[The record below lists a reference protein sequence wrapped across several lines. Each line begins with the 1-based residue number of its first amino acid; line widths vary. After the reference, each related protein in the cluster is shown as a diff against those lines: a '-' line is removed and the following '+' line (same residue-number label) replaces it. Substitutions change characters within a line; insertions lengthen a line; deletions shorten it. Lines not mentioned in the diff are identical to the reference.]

1 MNKKELVSKVMK
13 STGQTQAVTRE
24 VIDSMLEEITACLE
38 NGESVKLVGFGTF
51 YTKTRAKRNGVS
63 PKDKTQKIVIP
74 EKRVPG
80 VRFGKTLKDK
90 VDKH

>member
-24 VIDSMLEEITACLE
+24 VIDSMLEEITTCLE
-38 NGESVKLVGFGTF
+38 HGETVKLVGFGTF
-51 YTKTRAKRNGVS
+51 YTKKRAKRNGVS

-74 EKRVPG
+74 AKTVPG
-80 VRFGKTLKDK
+80 VRFGKTLRDK
-90 VDKH
+90 VDKK